1 MINIPA
7 SMLISLPQSAA
18 AGIKMALPWPTGS
31 ILTAQVLQQ
40 QDAGMATLLIGGQ
53 RLQAKVPGH
62 LPLGNIWLQL
72 MERGTPTQFRL
83 LSESRA
89 VEVLAERLAQ
99 FVAGSDQK
107 QGGHQQRQEWPMPS
121 QQNQD
126 SYLLQP
132 SANGNR
138 LFLEDRENGSPKGMV
153 QKEVDDNRTAL
164 HGRLDLEHLGTVFFA
179 VEKTT
184 ETPFQL
190 KLRAREHSAFISL
203 QTPFSQWLK
212 QQNSSDID
220 GGEGSSPIQ
229 GVLSEGEEPIIK
241 PELAVKRVG

>member
-18 AGIKMALPWPTGS
+18 AGIKLALPWPTGT

-40 QDAGMATLLIGGQ
+40 QDAGMATLMIGGQ
-53 RLQAKVPGH
+53 RVQAKVPGY

-83 LSESRA
+83 LSDARA

-99 FVAGSDQK
+99 VVAGSDQK
-107 QGGHQQRQEWPMPS
+107 QGSHHQQRQEWPMPS

-126 SYLLQP
+126 SYLMHP

-153 QKEVDDNRTAL
+153 QKEVDDNRMAL

-179 VEKTT
+179 VEKMT

-190 KLRAREHSAFISL
+190 KLRAADHSAFISL
-203 QTPFSQWLK
+203 QAPFSQWM
-212 QQNSSDID
+212 QQQGPSNNE
-220 GGEGSSPIQ
+220 GGEEAVQ
-229 GVLSEGEEPIIK
+229 GFLSEGEDPIIK
-241 PELAVKRVG
+241 PELAVKRVV